1 MYKVTLTTSE
11 TNTPVT
17 LYFTTN
23 LAVCTCRNT
32 NSKELEVRVMDG
44 LHNNCG
50 WSVNESYE
58 EVIAKIDEAISIK

>member
-1 MYKVTLTTSE
+1 
-11 TNTPVT
+11 
-17 LYFTTN
+17 
-23 LAVCTCRNT
+23 
-32 NSKELEVRVMDG
+32 MDG